1 MKKCQPCGIFIV
13 YQLNQMRV
21 FMAKK
26 KLSIQSIKTENM
38 LDDHEFLRKLIVGIG
53 EVSEIT
59 GIPQRQLRYW
69 QEKGLIKTPDEAGSS
84 ITRRFNYLEIKKI
97 LLIKEL
103 LDEGF
108 TLEAAAKKI
117 EKRMELINSAF
128 KKFKTHHKNK

>member
-1 MKKCQPCGIFIV
+1 
-13 YQLNQMRV
+13 
-21 FMAKK
+21 MAKK
-26 KLSIQSIKTENM
+26 KLSIQSIRTENI

-53 EVSEIT
+53 EVSKIT

-69 QEKGLIKTPDEAGSS
+69 QEKGLIKTTTEAGSS
-84 ITRRFNYLEIKKI
+84 ITRRFDYLEIKKI

-117 EKRMELINSAF
+117 ENRMELINSAF
-128 KKFKTHHKNK
+128 KKFKAHHKNE